1 MRKGRQERG
10 ISAMKPIMIKKQSRR
25 GASLLFVLM
34 LVMVISMVAAS
45 LMSLSKTSMQLTK
58 RNNNRV
64 RNLYVAIAGVE
75 KVKED
80 LNYYFKENGTAS
92 QEDLQSIYPP
102 YEFYDHYFYDE
113 DWMPGLVVT
122 KTGDVEQ
129 REVESGNFEGM
140 VAVSQN
146 YDISSTC
153 RDNFDSMANVSES
166 VAINAIPLGQFAVFY
181 EKDLEILPGPD
192 FIIEG
197 WVHSNGDMYVGSHNT
212 LSFDSRIT
220 SVGNLFHRRKNDG
233 SVMGGTVRIKDA
245 DGNYQS
251 MRLPDGTGSLDSDHP
266 DWAAQSITRWGDRV
280 RNNVHGVPKLRLPI
294 EVGEEPHDIIERAD
308 PTDSQQLS
316 DIKFE
321 NKADLKIIDGVG
333 YDAAGNI
340 VPLTYPDPA
349 DPSNTKSII
358 STKSFYNY
366 REGKTIQVTEIDVAN
381 LIESGVSIGDGVVY
395 VSDTKQ
401 GGSNQAAV
409 KLENGSQLPSGGM
422 TLASDNPVYIQGDYN
437 TVNQQ
442 ASLVV
447 GDAINVLSNSWD
459 DANGNFG
466 DRNASDTTVNTVVF
480 TGNTETTPGNYNGG
494 LENVLRFLEDWGN
507 DTLTFRGSIID
518 MWYSEVAT
526 GDWSYGS
533 PQYKAPT
540 RDWRFDP
547 FYLDPENQPPG
558 IPLVYAVERLE
569 FAHHY

>member
-1 MRKGRQERG
+1 
-10 ISAMKPIMIKKQSRR
+10 
-25 GASLLFVLM
+25 M

-113 DWMPGLVVT
+113 DWMPGLVVN

-129 REVESGNFEGM
+129 REVASGNFQGM

-153 RDNFDSMANVSES
+153 RDNFDSMANVTES

-308 PTDSQQLS
+308 PSDSEQLS

-395 VSDTKQ
+395 VSDTQ
-401 GGSNQAAV
+401 PGGSNQAAV
-409 KLENGSQLPSGGM
+409 RLANGSQLPSGGM

-569 FAHHY
+569 FAHQY

>member
-1 MRKGRQERG
+1 M
-10 ISAMKPIMIKKQSRR
+10 MPIMINKQSRR

-113 DWMPGLVVT
+113 DWMPGLVVN

-129 REVESGNFEGM
+129 REVASGNFQGM

-153 RDNFDSMANVSES
+153 RDNFDSMANVTES

-308 PTDSQQLS
+308 PSDSEQLS

-395 VSDTKQ
+395 VSDTQ
-401 GGSNQAAV
+401 PGGSNQAAV
-409 KLENGSQLPSGGM
+409 RLANGSQLPSGGM

-569 FAHHY
+569 FAHQY